1 MLVELRTSVRAIV
14 RRSHEVRD
22 LLSWHFGEIDLDDLG
37 PEVSVEDFAHL
48 TSFDPDELVEDI
60 QNALSGAEPDGAW
73 SEEDESEDDEDLEI
87 AWDEEDDLIHFVDDL
102 EEVDEEDVDHEE
114 IEGFEDD
121 L

>member
-60 QNALSGAEPDGAW
+60 RNALSGAEPDGAW
-73 SEEDESEDDEDLEI
+73 SEEEESEDDEGLEI
-87 AWDEEDDLIHFVDDL
+87 AWDEEDDLIHFTDDL
-102 EEVDEEDVDHEE
+102 EEVDQEEVQEE

>member
-73 SEEDESEDDEDLEI
+73 SEEEESEDDEGLEI
-87 AWDEEDDLIHFVDDL
+87 AWDEEDDLIHFTDDL
-102 EEVDEEDVDHEE
+102 EEVDQEEVQEE

>member
-1 MLVELRTSVRAIV
+1 MLVELRTSVRALV

-37 PEVSVEDFAHL
+37 PDVSVEDFAHL

-60 QNALSGAEPDGAW
+60 QNALSGAEPDGTW
-73 SEEDESEDDEDLEI
+73 SEEEESEDDEVDVDL
-87 AWDEEDDLIHFVDDL
+87 AWDEEDDLIHFVDDI
-102 EEVDEEDVDHEE
+102 EDVDAEE
-114 IEGFEDD
+114 VEQEEVEGIDD

>member
-48 TSFDPDELVEDI
+48 MSFDPDELVEDI

-73 SEEDESEDDEDLEI
+73 SEEEESEDDEGLET
-87 AWDEEDDLIHFVDDL
+87 AWDEEDDLIHFVDDI
-102 EEVDEEDVDHEE
+102 EEVDQEEVQEE

>member
-1 MLVELRTSVRAIV
+1 MLVELRTSVRALV

-60 QNALSGAEPDGAW
+60 QNAMSGAEPDDAW
-73 SEEDESEDDEDLEI
+73 SEEEESEDDEVDLNL
-87 AWDEEDDLIHFVDDL
+87 AWDEEDDLIHFVDDI
-102 EEVDEEDVDHEE
+102 EEVDAEEVEPEE
-114 IEGFEDD
+114 VEGAEDI
-121 L
+121 